1 MARRRNP
8 GVDIGE
14 IDLTQIV
21 EGAPTGIPAG
31 VVGVAQTGPAFV
43 PVLVGDF
50 GDWQTR
56 FGQPDGKPGPIAAF
70 EWLQNA
76 PSATYLRVLGI
87 GRGERK
93 DQDGRVEEAGF
104 VVGEDNL
111 WEEAL
116 NPSAYVDETDPQN
129 PVQTPGRTYFLG
141 AFHEDRRGFDI
152 NGQPT
157 QDDLLFRAGIDTTKV
172 PKPVV
177 RGVLLTPRGVAA
189 TLFSTVEFNPTPL
202 EAAVPNPADE
212 ASYGVNPGSLG
223 GSYFGLSV
231 RDSRGKSTSR
241 LFLNGHIETP
251 ETPISIEFS
260 FDPRDDNYFAKVLNR
275 DPSKTEFY
283 GHCLYAWWDID
294 PTRVRITGDGIFPE
308 AKVGDEFLS
317 VNSFLYFGRDRTGKE
332 FDPTLANY
340 ECFEERY
347 TEPVSPWVLSE
358 ELSGGVRL
366 RLFRLNAI
374 DSGSGANTKFK
385 VAISNIQRTVD
396 AWTTFTVDIRAWDDT
411 DDRPVTLES
420 YPGVNLN
427 PDSQDYIVR
436 RIGDRR
442 IKHVWDV
449 NPENQ
454 GLSILG
460 SYPAVSTRAWC
471 EVPQEVED
479 GLDVRDVV
487 PVAHEG
493 LPHLVVD
500 GWDASDE
507 QGLLW
512 IGALF
517 DYEFPQNT
525 MPQGTFYAKVPAS
538 SPLEIPVGDASL
550 FPVDA
555 DLVLVTVDL
564 GGTNRATVFTP
575 ASAPIDWDAVAQALT
590 LDAAMDD
597 LGVTFSFDTY
607 DPYATLEV
615 TFPPGSVG
623 NISIWTADLIPQ
635 SDYQGNLLA
644 NIRQT
649 PVPFRSRLLVNARG
663 RANQRAYW
671 GFDWSQ
677 RLSTQRAAENWSKF
691 FPDLGAI
698 PFWSR
703 EAGVAPDPTFS
714 SVLDVNTYNN
724 NLFTLER
731 VWVPT
736 TATSIPVPA
745 WATSVYLRDGVALP
759 TTGRFVSPTDLSSPV
774 ARPYLKFSF
783 PVFGG
788 FDGLNILDRERSK
801 LSDFAIYQEKEAG
814 FRTLPPLEE
823 PLIGPTYTAWT
834 RAVGVLASEDDV
846 DVQVVALP
854 GIRHRSA
861 TDEAIRLVENRLD
874 AVIII
879 DPELADEFSEYET
892 DIRGCSV
899 TGTIDRWLLRQVD
912 STFAA
917 TFFPDVISR
926 DPVTARSLTL
936 PATVSVLGVLAQNDA
951 IAFPWFA
958 AAGYNRGILERV
970 EGLPINLEEEAQG
983 RLYDAHINP
992 LITRD
997 GFRPV
1002 VWGNKTTRQTESVLN
1017 RLNVRRLLIAIR
1029 RRVREVSKGFLFEPN
1044 VEATLASFQST
1055 VEPILQEI
1063 RTNRGLQNFVVYI
1076 DPRTTTALDVQNGV
1090 IRGAIGIQPTQSA
1103 EFAEID
1109 FEVRNEDE

>member
-1 MARRRNP
+1 MARRRTP
-8 GVDIGE
+8 GVDIRE

-56 FGQPDGKPGPIAAF
+56 FGQPDGKPGPIATF

-93 DQDGRVEEAGF
+93 DQNGRVEEAGF

-116 NPSAYVDETDPQN
+116 NPSAYVDNTDPLN
-129 PVQTPGRTYFLG
+129 PTQVPGRTYFLG
-141 AFHEDRRGFDI
+141 ALHEDRRGFS
-152 NGQPT
+152 NGTPT
-157 QDDLLFRAGIDTTKV
+157 QDDLLRRAGIDTTLT
-172 PKPVV
+172 PRSVV
-177 RGVLLTPRGVAA
+177 RGVLMTPRGVAA
-189 TLFSTVEFNPTPL
+189 TLLSPAPSTEPL
-202 EAAVPNPADE
+202 AGPIPDPELE
-212 ASYGVNPGSLG
+212 ASYQPGLLG
-223 GSYFGLSV
+223 GAPIGLLV
-231 RDSRGKSTSR
+231 RDSRGKTTSR
-241 LFLNGHIETP
+241 LLLNGHIETP
-251 ETPISIEFS
+251 ETPTAIEFS

-283 GHCLYAWWDID
+283 GHCLYAWWDLD
-294 PTRVRITGDGIFPE
+294 PTRVRVTSEGFSPEFPAGDDFASIG
-308 AKVGDEFLS
+308 AFLFF
-317 VNSFLYFGRDRTGKE
+317 NRERTGKE
-332 FDPTLANY
+332 FEEDAVNY

-366 RLFRLNAI
+366 RLFRLNAV
-374 DSGSGANTKFK
+374 DSGAGANTKFK
-385 VAISNIQRTVD
+385 VAVSNIQRTPD
-396 AWTTFTVDIRAWDDT
+396 AWTTFTVDIRAWDDS
-411 DDRPVTLES
+411 DDRPVVLES

-454 GLSILG
+454 GLAILG
-460 SYPAVSTRAWC
+460 SYPAVSTRVWC

-479 GLDVRDVV
+479 GLDVRDVA

-493 LPHLVVD
+493 LPHIVVD
-500 GWDASDE
+500 GWDVDR
-507 QGLLW
+507 GLLW
-512 IGALF
+512 TF
-517 DYEFPQNT
+517 TTPVPEDFYTNT
-525 MPQGTFYAKVPAS
+525 MPQGTFYAQVPSA
-538 SPLEIPVGDASL
+538 SPLQIPVGDSSL
-550 FPVDA
+550 FPADA
-555 DLVLVTVDL
+555 DVVFVTVDL
-564 GGTNRATVFTP
+564 GGTNRVTIPVP
-575 ASAPIDWDAVAQALT
+575 SSQPIDWAAVAGFLNAVPSMLP
-590 LDAAMDD
+590 
-597 LGVTFSFDTY
+597 GVTFAFDPY
-607 DPYATLEV
+607 DPYAALEV
-615 TFPPGSVG
+615 SFPLGSVG
-623 NISIWTADLIPQ
+623 TVSIWTADEVTLNDFQESFI
-635 SDYQGNLLA
+635 SNL
-644 NIRQT
+644 RQA
-649 PVPFRSRLLVNARG
+649 PVPFRSRLLVNANG

-691 FPDLGAI
+691 FPDFGPI
-698 PFWSR
+698 PFWSK
-703 EAGVAPDPTFS
+703 EAGVDPEPTFG

-736 TATSIPVPA
+736 TATTIPVSA
-745 WATSVYLRDGVALP
+745 WANSLYLRDGVALP
-759 TTGRFVSPTDLSSPV
+759 TPGRFVSPADLNSPV

-788 FDGLNILDRERSK
+788 FDGLNLLDAERSK
-801 LSDFAIYQEKEAG
+801 LSDLAIYQEKEAG

-823 PLIGPTYTAWT
+823 PLIGPTFTTWT

-892 DIRGCSV
+892 EIRESSL

-917 TFFPDVISR
+917 SFFPDVITR
-926 DPVTARSLTL
+926 DPVSRRSLTL
-936 PATVSVLGVLAQNDA
+936 PATVPVLGVLAQNDA

-970 EGLPINLEEEAQG
+970 EDLPINLEEEAQG

-1063 RTNRGLQNFVVYI
+1063 RANRGLQSFVVYI
-1076 DPRTTTALDVQNGV
+1076 DARTTTALDVQNGV